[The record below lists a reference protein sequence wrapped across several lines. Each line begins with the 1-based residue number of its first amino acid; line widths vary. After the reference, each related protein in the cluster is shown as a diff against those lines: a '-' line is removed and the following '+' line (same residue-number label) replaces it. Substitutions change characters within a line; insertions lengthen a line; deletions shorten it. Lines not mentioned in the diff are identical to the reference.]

1 MRHAGLLRGTSCVS
15 HERAPP
21 TGVSATT
28 GAGNP
33 KLDSL
38 IDKLASTLDAGTRDD
53 LLKQTQQIIASNAYS
68 IFVGQRLPAVI
79 AGPAWRHYP
88 VPPAN
93 LWVDATTAPSS

>member
-1 MRHAGLLRGTSCVS
+1 MICTS
-15 HERAPP
+15 
-21 TGVSATT
+21 T

-38 IDKLASTLDAGTRDD
+38 IDQLASTLDASTRDS
-53 LLKQTQQIIASNAYS
+53 LLKQTQQIIAGNAYG

-93 LWVDATTAPSS
+93 LWVNAMTTPSS